1 PALDCPE
8 QKSAWGQSRRAPTH
22 GPLLRHPAQNGRGD
36 REKSRRRVEAAD
48 QPQVARV
55 LSTRWDTL
63 ELLKALIDVPDGRL
77 VALDSVSQN
86 VPATLQFSLK
96 VSPFLGTQFLYIE
109 MRYHKSTHC

>member
-1 PALDCPE
+1 VNHHTFAL
-8 QKSAWGQSRRAPTH
+8 
-22 GPLLRHPAQNGRGD
+22 
-36 REKSRRRVEAAD
+36 
-48 QPQVARV
+48 ARFFSK
-55 LSTRWDTL
+55 LL